1 VETIIGLRNPKAPKR
16 SQASAL
22 ERLIGRQYHR
32 LDGVGEVTL
41 NDDKGEHLWAF
52 DLAALREAFGKYVQ
66 EHKTTVPEWGE
77 HAKLFLEKQRDHQ
90 VQSRLP

>member
-1 VETIIGLRNPKAPKR
+1 M
-16 SQASAL
+16 
-22 ERLIGRQYHR
+22 
-32 LDGVGEVTL
+32 